1 MSESQEDPTEVIE
14 VKNPVV
20 EIVDDAREKE
30 LEELAKRVSL
40 HLTKDEYVSDTT
52 TRTIE
57 EVPDKATRFIDL
69 HEKRE
74 DQNVYDARHDEWGN
88 PIELMGALGN
98 VPPTQMPYMRI
109 SGFNNIW
116 SRLRDGVFLDVFET
130 DDNGQ
135 QVLDENGVPKVLYT
149 KPVNIGLVMRE
160 YQANLNLAFKE
171 NRTKRQAGILVG
183 WQGGDPLRL
192 DADDFNK
199 VADSLFGPVR
209 KQQK

>member
-1 MSESQEDPTEVIE
+1 MDESQEEPTEIVS
-14 VKNPVV
+14 NPVV
-20 EIVDDAREKE
+20 EIVDTVREKE
-30 LEELAKRVSL
+30 IEELAKRVSL

-74 DQNVYDARHDEWGN
+74 GQNVYDARHDEWGN
-88 PIELMGALGN
+88 PIELQGALGN
-98 VPPTQMPYMRI
+98 IPAEQMHYMWI

-116 SRLRDGVFLDVFET
+116 SRLRDGVFLDVFKT
-130 DDNGQ
+130 DGNGQ
-135 QVLDENGVPKVLYT
+135 QVLDENGAPIILYT
-149 KPVNIGLVMRE
+149 KPVNLGLAMRE
-160 YQANLNLAFKE
+160 YQANLNLAYKE

-192 DADDFNK
+192 DADEFTR
-199 VADSLFGPVR
+199 VADSLFGPVK
-209 KQQK
+209 KQK

>member
-1 MSESQEDPTEVIE
+1 MAEDQEEPTEV
-14 VKNPVV
+14 VVRNPVV
-20 EIVDDAREKE
+20 EIIDAAKEKE
-30 LEELAKRVSL
+30 LEEIVKRVSL
-40 HLTKDEYVSDTT
+40 NLNKDEYVSDTT
-52 TRTIE
+52 TRTVE
-57 EVPDKATRFIDL
+57 DVPDKATRFIDL

-74 DQNVYDARHDEWGN
+74 DQNIYDARHDEWGN

-116 SRLRDGVFLDVFET
+116 SRLRDGVFLDVFEVDT
-130 DDNGQ
+130 NGQ
-135 QVLDENGVPKVLYT
+135 QVLDENGAPKVLYT

-199 VADSLFGPVR
+199 VADSLFGPIK
-209 KQQK
+209 KQK